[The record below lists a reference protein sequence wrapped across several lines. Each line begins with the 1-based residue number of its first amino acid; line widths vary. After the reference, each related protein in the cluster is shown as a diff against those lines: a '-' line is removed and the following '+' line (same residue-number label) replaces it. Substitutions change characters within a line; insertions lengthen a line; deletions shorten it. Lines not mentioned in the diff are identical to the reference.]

1 MELFFVLWLAPVYV
15 FAGLDA
21 AVGGKLSIRGD
32 YPLAADLPAG
42 KLPFGQHPA
51 DAGNIPADLGGV
63 LGDGKVFSL
72 HGGDSSEVL
81 PREYA

>member
-1 MELFFVLWLAPVYV
+1 MGLFFVLWLAPVYV

-21 AVGGKLSIRGD
+21 AVG
-32 YPLAADLPAG
+32 G